1 MMSLV
6 TEFQVSAVAFSILMD
21 YFSSVPVTK
30 KNLVTEQ
37 TQLLVIS
44 MTFCVCTQVTRNF
57 VCLLAPHRVT
67 LIVAL
72 PLILTSLGIRRGVR
86 SDVKLSC
93 TQPDFRSAL
102 RVVKLVLN
110 TQCYQQLWLTM

>member
-72 PLILTSLGIRRGVR
+72 PLILTSLKII
-86 SDVKLSC
+86 S
-93 TQPDFRSAL
+93 
-102 RVVKLVLN
+102 
-110 TQCYQQLWLTM
+110 YQISSVFLKFPLKFSVSSNLGCQDGTLM